1 MRVRELSC
9 SCDSCRTS
17 TGDCLL
23 KEYIGE
29 FQEKILVPNESF
41 TAEVVGTQIQN
52 ASRHVPNITK
62 EGQAVQDGSPGG
74 SVNQPQGCG
83 SPDITIDAGNSQS
96 EQHGYSDLTVT
107 DHEPFD
113 TEVVGSQKQNV
124 PRQDEIW
131 RCQRSQAVLDR
142 NPDGIVVSV
151 KGRGSPAITIDAGNS
166 QPERHGYPDV
176 IIIDDEPF
184 DAEVVGSQNQ
194 NAPRQERN
202 INVPEITEEN
212 QAVQESRRK
221 YYEHLQKTLL
231 RMNFDELTEFTTK
244 EVSKYQLPTKQ
255 AKTFHRPVDCQ
266 ALDLYPT
273 DAPTDMVPIEV
284 GKDGNCLP
292 RCGSLYLFGHERN
305 HTEIRVRTILELA
318 AHESYYSQY
327 IAEYIMFSEKF
338 TSMDKAKETYRWA
351 K

>member
-1 MRVRELSC
+1 M
-9 SCDSCRTS
+9 
-17 TGDCLL
+17 
-23 KEYIGE
+23 
-29 FQEKILVPNESF
+29 
-41 TAEVVGTQIQN
+41 
-52 ASRHVPNITK
+52 PNITK

-107 DHEPFD
+107 DNEPFD
-113 TEVVGSQKQNV
+113 TEVVGSQKQNA
-124 PRQDEIW
+124 PRQERNIKVPEIPEAT
-131 RCQRSQAVLDR
+131 QAVLDR

-194 NAPRQERN
+194 NAPSQERN

-212 QAVQESRRK
+212 QAVQESRIK

-231 RMNFDELTEFTTK
+231 RKNFDELTEFATK
-244 EVSKYQLPTKQ
+244 EVSKYQLATKQ
-255 AKTFHRPVDCQ
+255 AKPSHRPVDGQ

-305 HTEIRVRTILELA
+305 HTEIRVCTILELA
-318 AHESYYSQY
+318 AKESYHSQY
-327 IAEYIMFSEKF
+327 IAEYIMFSDKF
-338 TSMDKAKETYRWA
+338 TSMDKAQETYRWA